1 MGARVAIIGA
11 GLVGLSTA
19 FQLDK
24 LSSSVEITVFEKE
37 GSPARHQSGRN
48 SGVVHSGV
56 YYQPG
61 SVKAQTCRRGKA
73 MLEAFCLDHEIRLE
87 LPGKLIAATGP
98 DQLDRLDDLL
108 ARGLENGVAV
118 DRISGGEARRIEPK
132 VAALAA
138 LWIPETG
145 IVDYTEVARALA
157 GELIERGHN
166 LQFHTRIDG
175 LESDSG
181 WVTLLAGEERY
192 QFDFLINCGGL
203 HSDRIAKW
211 DVGTRGIR
219 IVPFKGQYYR
229 LTDPRRFLRGAAVY
243 PVPDARFPFLGVHL
257 TPTLE
262 GEVLCGPN
270 AVLALDREGYSGRA
284 IDLRELAGMVLNP
297 GFLRLAAR
305 YWRRGL
311 AEIWRSLSAARFAAA
326 VAELIPGVSRR
337 DLEPAPAG
345 IRAQALDR
353 SGELVD
359 DFVFREGPAAL
370 HVLNAPSPAATACL
384 AIGETIAERVVAVL
398 EGK

>member
-1 MGARVAIIGA
+1 MSTRVAVIGA

-24 LSSSVEITVFEKE
+24 LLPSAEITVFEKE
-37 GSPARHQSGRN
+37 SSPAQHQSGRN

-61 SVKAQTCRRGKA
+61 SVKARTCRRGRA
-73 MLEAFCLDHEIRLE
+73 LLGEFCLQHGIRLE
-87 LPGKLIAATGP
+87 LPGKLIAATRS

-118 DRISGGEARRIEPK
+118 ERISGGEARRIEPK

-138 LWIPETG
+138 LWVPETG
-145 IVDYTEVARALA
+145 IVDYREMAGRLARLL
-157 GELIERGHN
+157 EQRGHK
-166 LQFHTRIDG
+166 LRFGARIDG
-175 LESDSG
+175 LSSAAG
-181 WVTLLAGEERY
+181 GATLQTGDERL
-192 QFDFLINCGGL
+192 QFDFLINCAGL
-203 HSDRIAKW
+203 HSDRITQW
-211 DVGTRGIR
+211 DVGSHRIR

-243 PVPDARFPFLGVHL
+243 PVPDERFPFLGVHL

-284 IDLRELAGMVLNP
+284 INVRELAGMALHP
-297 GFLRLAAR
+297 GFRRMAAR
-305 YWRRGL
+305 YWRLGL
-311 AEIWRSLSAARFAAA
+311 AEIWRSMSAARFAAA
-326 VAELIPGVSRR
+326 VAELVPGVSQR

-353 SGELVD
+353 SGNLVD
-359 DFVFREGPAAL
+359 DFVFQEGSASL

-384 AIGETIAERVVAVL
+384 AIGETVAERVAARL
-398 EGK
+398 DGN